1 VPAIVSA
8 YLRTQ
13 IGDKRS
19 RDLLLTGRLL
29 RAVEA
34 VDLGLVTRIVPEPE
48 LMHEARAL
56 AQKLLRNSPSAM
68 EATKR
73 LLTRFSDRTL
83 PDDVEKAVLAN
94 VQARTTEDFREGV
107 RAFLEKRD
115 PQWPSLEATKETA
128 GRR

>member
-1 VPAIVSA
+1 
-8 YLRTQ
+8 
-13 IGDKRS
+13 
-19 RDLLLTGRLL
+19 
-29 RAVEA
+29 
-34 VDLGLVTRIVPEPE
+34 
-48 LMHEARAL
+48 
-56 AQKLLRNSPSAM
+56 
-68 EATKR
+68 
-73 LLTRFSDRTL
+73 L